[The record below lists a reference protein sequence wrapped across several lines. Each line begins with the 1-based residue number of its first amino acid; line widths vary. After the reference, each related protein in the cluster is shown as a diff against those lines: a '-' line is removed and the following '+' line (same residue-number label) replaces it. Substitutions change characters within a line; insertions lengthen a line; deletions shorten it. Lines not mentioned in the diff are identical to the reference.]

1 MRHIQ
6 CLETQKHGAQVAR
19 ASRISM
25 SHILNVGRLERPPA
39 SLGKGCPTEM
49 FHAFRGEL

>member
-19 ASRISM
+19 DSRISM
-25 SHILNVGRLERPPA
+25 SHILNVGRLEGPPA
-39 SLGKGCPTEM
+39 RKGCPTEM